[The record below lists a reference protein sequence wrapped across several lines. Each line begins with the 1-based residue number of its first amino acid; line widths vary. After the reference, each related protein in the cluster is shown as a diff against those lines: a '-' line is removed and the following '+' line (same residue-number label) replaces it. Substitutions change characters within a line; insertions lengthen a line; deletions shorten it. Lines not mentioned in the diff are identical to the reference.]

1 MQLQKTIITI
11 QEGWNFKWLQNLLFF
26 DCQVTFGKLRGF
38 ISDFSGTIQSVAMAF
53 AESGCYPAHVEKF
66 CTTHAT
72 IKFAIIKE
80 SFNFEELTN
89 GLSRATLAGLI
100 DVLIS
105 IS

>member
-26 DCQVTFGKLRGF
+26 DGQVTFGKLRGF

-89 GLSRATLAGLI
+89 GLL
-100 DVLIS
+100 
-105 IS
+105 

>member
-1 MQLQKTIITI
+1 MLHAIAENYNNDTRRLELQVIAEFIV
-11 QEGWNFKWLQNLLFF
+11 FWLSSYIWK
-26 DCQVTFGKLRGF
+26 VKGF

-66 CTTHAT
+66 STTHAT

-89 GLSRATLAGLI
+89 GLL
-100 DVLIS
+100 
-105 IS
+105 